1 MRPEDDPI
9 FSSYILGTVADWQEL
24 VWKQHLHPVYIP
36 VAVLSLAHAVRI
48 SHATRMLS
56 GAARAQLGLF
66 QSLVL
71 NMIVL
76 FGSSTLLGTHAP
88 LTPAMLLGLP
98 APILLSPLAIVV
110 YSIVHLVLEGT
121 GLGLA
126 LVRLHTSAS
135 MGLVVDVVLAAIDA
149 VCRSEAIANMCLTQ
163 IRRHPNPLVA
173 KSLFVQL
180 IAGALISGG
189 VPLIAAT
196 FQLHSPQGH
205 WQLLTPPWLRNASL
219 LMYADLWGGALVAV
233 VMTLLTSGDVEARFP
248 WLPRPAPRLALWLQ
262 AVRKLDLHSVKNV
275 PYLPLREAKAVGAV
289 VLFVCLLVPVGV
301 RRLRRPQRVP
311 RRPAKK
317 ARKTK

>member
-1 MRPEDDPI
+1 VEAA
-9 FSSYILGTVADWQEL
+9 SSSSLC
-24 VWKQHLHPVYIP
+24 KHLWLTQIP
-36 VAVLSLAHAVRI
+36 VAVLSLVHAVRI

-56 GAARAQLGLF
+56 GASRAQLGLF
-66 QSLVL
+66 QNLVL

-76 FGSSTLLGTHAP
+76 FGSSTLLGTYTP
-88 LTPAMLLGLP
+88 PTPAMLLGLP
-98 APILLSPLAIVV
+98 APILLSPVAIVL
-110 YSIVHLVLEGT
+110 YSSVHLVLEAT

-126 LVRLHTSAS
+126 LVHLHTSART
-135 MGLVVDVVLAAIDA
+135 GLVVDLVLAAIDA
-149 VCRSEAIANMCLTQ
+149 ICRSEAIANMGVTQ

-173 KSLFVQL
+173 KSLLVQL
-180 IAGALISGG
+180 VAGALISGG

-205 WQLLTPPWLRNASL
+205 WQLLTPPWLRDASL
-219 LMYADLWGGALVAV
+219 LMYADLWGGALTAL

-248 WLPRPAPRLALWLQ
+248 WLPRPVPHLALWLQ
-262 AVRKLDLHSVKNV
+262 AARKLDLHSVKNM

-289 VLFVCLLVPVGV
+289 LLFVCLLVPVAV